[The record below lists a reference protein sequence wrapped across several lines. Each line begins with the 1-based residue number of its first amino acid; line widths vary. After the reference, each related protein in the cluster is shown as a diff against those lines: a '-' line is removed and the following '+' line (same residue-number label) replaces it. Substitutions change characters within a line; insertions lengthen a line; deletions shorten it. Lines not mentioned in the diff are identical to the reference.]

1 MKIPVLELFPAK
13 SKLIPLAVVVCCLLL
28 LFPAPARAEI
38 WHQSN
43 GNSQDVNPPLVGPVY
58 DLGGGGTDV
67 DRAIQWAIDQ
77 VRGCQDCSKTVDLV
91 VLRFLT
97 DEDQEAWDRSKKQ
110 PDIKNDYLKY
120 HSLLL
125 DPQQRL
131 QGLDSIETYV
141 FTNPARQEAEQP
153 QIAQAI
159 EKAEVVFL
167 AGGDQCKYARNFK
180 GTAIEAAIESV
191 QARGGA
197 IGGTSAGAMIQGE
210 WIFNACSD
218 AVISDDALA
227 DPYEDILFTD
237 NLFQW
242 PALKGTIVDTHFYQD
257 DRMGRAMAFV
267 ARLLRDGITPR
278 ALAIGIDEGTSLVI
292 NQQGMAQVMANER
305 DGSAYLILG
314 DHQPEVCERNKPLSF
329 SNYRVWRVRNG
340 QTFDLKNIPATDY
353 YQVSVKRGRISSSN
367 PYRG

>member
-1 MKIPVLELFPAK
+1 MSAGNR
-13 SKLIPLAVVVCCLLL
+13 LA
-28 LFPAPARAEI
+28 
-38 WHQSN
+38 
-43 GNSQDVNPPLVGPVY
+43 
-58 DLGGGGTDV
+58 
-67 DRAIQWAIDQ
+67 
-77 VRGCQDCSKTVDLV
+77 
-91 VLRFLT
+91 
-97 DEDQEAWDRSKKQ
+97 
-110 PDIKNDYLKY
+110 
-120 HSLLL
+120 
-125 DPQQRL
+125 
-131 QGLDSIETYV
+131 
-141 FTNPARQEAEQP
+141 
-153 QIAQAI
+153 IA
-159 EKAEVVFL
+159 
-167 AGGDQCKYARNFK
+167 
-180 GTAIEAAIESV
+180 

-242 PALKGTIVDTHFYQD
+242 RALKGTIVDTHFYQD